1 MEISFIYSRIARN
14 IARVTVVLLSLF
26 LTLSCAEKKQTDT
39 RMQEVIAVH
48 DSVMPKMGQIGQLI
62 SQLKPLADSSASD
75 SRYTDAIADL
85 QQANTAMMDWMQGF
99 GDRFDYAEIQE
110 EKTLSA
116 QKSEWLDEELVS
128 VKEMARAMNESI
140 SQAES
145 LLKKSA
151 PDQ

>member
-1 MEISFIYSRIARN
+1 MEISFIYSPIARN
-14 IARVTVVLLSLF
+14 IGRVTMVLLSLF
-26 LTLSCAEKKQTDT
+26 LTLSCAEKKQKDT

-110 EKTLSA
+110 GKTLSA

-145 LLKKSA
+145 LLKNKAS
-151 PDQ
+151 QE

>member
-1 MEISFIYSRIARN
+1 MKISFIYSPIARSFG
-14 IARVTVVLLSLF
+14 RGTVVLLSLF
-26 LTLSCAEKKQTDT
+26 LTLSCAEKKETDT

-48 DSVMPKMGQIGQLI
+48 DSVMPKMGEIGQLI
-62 SQLKPLADSSASD
+62 SQLKPLADSTTND
-75 SRYTDAIADL
+75 SRYQDAISDL

-110 EKTLSA
+110 GKTLSA
-116 QKSEWLDEELVS
+116 QKSEWLDEELVK

-145 LLKKSA
+145 LLKNSA
-151 PDQ
+151 PKE

>member
-1 MEISFIYSRIARN
+1 MKISFIYSPIARS
-14 IARVTVVLLSLF
+14 IGRGTVVLLSLF
-26 LTLSCAEKKQTDT
+26 LTLSCAEKKESDT

-48 DSVMPKMGQIGQLI
+48 DSVMPKMGEIGQLI
-62 SQLKPLADSSASD
+62 SQLKPLADSTTND
-75 SRYTDAIADL
+75 SRYQDAISDL

-110 EKTLSA
+110 GKTLSA
-116 QKSEWLDEELVS
+116 QKSEWLDEELVK

-145 LLKKSA
+145 LLKNSA
-151 PDQ
+151 PKE

>member
-1 MEISFIYSRIARN
+1 MEISFIYPPIARS
-14 IARVTVVLLSLF
+14 ISRGTLVLLCLF
-26 LTLSCAEKKQTDT
+26 LALSCAEKKPTDT

-62 SQLKPLADSSASD
+62 SQLQPLADSTASD
-75 SRYTDAIADL
+75 SRYADAIADL

-110 EKTLSA
+110 GKTLNA
-116 QKSEWLDEELVS
+116 QKSKWLDEELVS
-128 VKEMARAMNESI
+128 VKKMARAMNESI

-145 LLKKSA
+145 LLKNSA
-151 PDQ
+151 SPE

>member
-1 MEISFIYSRIARN
+1 MEISFIYSPIARN

-110 EKTLSA
+110 GKTLSA

>member
-1 MEISFIYSRIARN
+1 MEISFIYSPIARS
-14 IARVTVVLLSLF
+14 ISRGMPVLLSL
-26 LTLSCAEKKQTDT
+26 LLALSCAENKQTDT

-62 SQLKPLADSSASD
+62 SQLKPLADSTASD
-75 SRYTDAIADL
+75 SRYADAIADL
-85 QQANTAMMDWMQGF
+85 EQANTAMMDWMQGF

-110 EKTLSA
+110 GKTLSA

-128 VKEMARAMNESI
+128 VKKMAKAMNESI

-145 LLKKSA
+145 LLKNSA
-151 PDQ
+151 SPE

>member
-1 MEISFIYSRIARN
+1 MKISFVYSPIARS
-14 IARVTVVLLSLF
+14 IGGGVLILLSLL

-62 SQLKPLADSSASD
+62 SRLKPLVDSTAND
-75 SRYTDAIADL
+75 TRYQDAITDL
-85 QQANTAMMDWMQGF
+85 EQANTAMMDWMQGF

-110 EKTLSA
+110 GKTLSP
-116 QKSEWLDEELVS
+116 QKSEWLDEELVK

-140 SQAES
+140 TQAES
-145 LLKKSA
+145 LLKNND
-151 PDQ
+151 PEE

>member
-1 MEISFIYSRIARN
+1 MKISFIYSPIARSIN
-14 IARVTVVLLSLF
+14 MGTVVLLSLF
-26 LTLSCAEKKQTDT
+26 LALSCAEKKQGDT

-62 SQLKPLADSSASD
+62 SQLKPLADSTASD
-75 SRYTDAIADL
+75 SRYADAIADL
-85 QQANTAMMDWMQGF
+85 EQANTAMMDWMQGF

-110 EKTLSA
+110 GKTLSA
-116 QKSEWLDEELVS
+116 QKSEWLDEELVK

-145 LLKKSA
+145 LLKNSA
-151 PDQ
+151 SPE

>member
-1 MEISFIYSRIARN
+1 MEISFIYSPIARN
-14 IARVTVVLLSLF
+14 ISRVTMVLLSLF

-110 EKTLSA
+110 GKTLSA

-145 LLKKSA
+145 LL
-151 PDQ
+151 

>member
-1 MEISFIYSRIARN
+1 MKISFIYSPIARS
-14 IARVTVVLLSLF
+14 IGRGTVVLLSLF
-26 LTLSCAEKKQTDT
+26 LTLSCAEKKETDT

-62 SQLKPLADSSASD
+62 SQLKPLADSTAND
-75 SRYTDAIADL
+75 SRYQDAISDL
-85 QQANTAMMDWMQGF
+85 EQANTAMMDWMQGF

-110 EKTLSA
+110 GKTLSA
-116 QKSEWLDEELVS
+116 QKSEWLDEELVK

-145 LLKKSA
+145 LLKNNA
-151 PDQ
+151 PKE

>member
-1 MEISFIYSRIARN
+1 MEISFIYSPIARS
-14 IARVTVVLLSLF
+14 ISRGTVVLLTLF
-26 LTLSCAEKKQTDT
+26 LALSCAEKKQTDT

-62 SQLKPLADSSASD
+62 SQLKPLADSTTSD
-75 SRYTDAIADL
+75 SNYADAITDL
-85 QQANTAMMDWMQGF
+85 EQANAAMMNWMQGF

-110 EKTLSA
+110 GKTLSA
-116 QKSEWLDEELVS
+116 QKSEWLDEELVK

-145 LLKKSA
+145 LLKNKAS
-151 PDQ
+151 QE

>member
-1 MEISFIYSRIARN
+1 MKISFIYSPIARS
-14 IARVTVVLLSLF
+14 IGRGTVVLLSLF
-26 LTLSCAEKKQTDT
+26 LTLSCAEKKETDT

-48 DSVMPKMGQIGQLI
+48 DSVMPKMGEIGQLI
-62 SQLKPLADSSASD
+62 SQLKPLADSTTND
-75 SRYTDAIADL
+75 SRYQDAISDL

-110 EKTLSA
+110 GKTLSA
-116 QKSEWLDEELVS
+116 QKSEWLDEELVK

-145 LLKKSA
+145 LLKNGA
-151 PDQ
+151 PKE

>member
-1 MEISFIYSRIARN
+1 
-14 IARVTVVLLSLF
+14 
-26 LTLSCAEKKQTDT
+26 
-39 RMQEVIAVH
+39 
-48 DSVMPKMGQIGQLI
+48 MPKMGQIGQLI
-62 SQLKPLADSSASD
+62 SQLKPLADSTAGD
-75 SRYTDAIADL
+75 SRYNDAIADL

-99 GDRFDYAEIQE
+99 GVRFDYAEIQE
-110 EKTLSA
+110 GKTLSA

>member
-1 MEISFIYSRIARN
+1 MKISFIYSPIARS
-14 IARVTVVLLSLF
+14 IGRGTVVLLSLF
-26 LTLSCAEKKQTDT
+26 LTLSCAEKKETDT

-48 DSVMPKMGQIGQLI
+48 DSVMPKMGEIGQLI
-62 SQLKPLADSSASD
+62 SQLKPLADSTTND
-75 SRYTDAIADL
+75 SRYQDAISDL

-110 EKTLSA
+110 GKTLSA
-116 QKSEWLDEELVS
+116 QKSEWLDEELVK

-145 LLKKSA
+145 LLKNSA
-151 PDQ
+151 PKE

>member
-1 MEISFIYSRIARN
+1 M
-14 IARVTVVLLSLF
+14 VLLSLF

-110 EKTLSA
+110 GKTLSA

-140 SQAES
+140 SRAES
-145 LLKKSA
+145 LLNKSA

>member
-1 MEISFIYSRIARN
+1 MEISFIYSPIARN

-110 EKTLSA
+110 GKTLSV

-140 SQAES
+140 SRAES
-145 LLKKSA
+145 LLNKSA

>member
-1 MEISFIYSRIARN
+1 MKISFIYSPIARS
-14 IARVTVVLLSLF
+14 IGRGTVVLLSLF
-26 LTLSCAEKKQTDT
+26 LTLSCAEKKETDT

-62 SQLKPLADSSASD
+62 SQLKPLADSTTND
-75 SRYTDAIADL
+75 SRYQDAISDL

-110 EKTLSA
+110 GKTLSA
-116 QKSEWLDEELVS
+116 QKSEWLDEELVK

-145 LLKKSA
+145 LLKNSA
-151 PDQ
+151 PKE